1 MTSYNK
7 KFELSMKD
15 VDLIERSM
23 RFQINQLSKTEASEQ
38 TQESIQ
44 NHNKIMELMN
54 VLSVFHNQK
63 IWYGQVH
70 HTGIP
75 LG

>member
-1 MTSYNK
+1 MATYNK
-7 KFELSMKD
+7 QFELSIKD

-23 RFQINQLSKTEASEQ
+23 RFQISHLAKTESSKQ
-38 TQESIQ
+38 TQESKE

-54 VLSVFHNQK
+54 VLSIFHNQK
-63 IWYGQVH
+63 IWYGQSH
-70 HTGIP
+70 HTGVP